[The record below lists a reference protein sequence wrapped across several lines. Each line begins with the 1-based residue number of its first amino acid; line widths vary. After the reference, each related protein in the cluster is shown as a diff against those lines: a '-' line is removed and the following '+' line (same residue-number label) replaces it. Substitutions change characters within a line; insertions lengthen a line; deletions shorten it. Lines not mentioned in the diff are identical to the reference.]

1 MTKKA
6 MTKRM
11 LIMLGCVVLLVV
23 LLAGGFALHI
33 KKMMAS
39 MPKPTPSVVTAIT
52 AQKATWQPQLNS
64 VGTLVAVHGVDLS
77 SEISGL
83 VRDVKF
89 KSGDDV
95 EAGSVLVQLNAD
107 SDIAQLKALQTA
119 VDLAATILKRDQ
131 AQFAVQ
137 AISQAQLDN
146 DKADLKNKTALVD
159 QQSAIVAKKTIRAPF
174 SGRLGISAINP
185 GQYLNP
191 GDKIVTLQTIDP
203 IHVDFYLPQRQLGQ
217 VATGQTVS
225 LTSDAF
231 PNKVFHGTVT
241 AINPK
246 IDPTSRSVQVEATI
260 ANPEHQLLPGM
271 FANVSVDAGHVESY
285 LTLPQT
291 VITFN
296 PYGSTVFVIQPAK
309 AKKDDKGNM
318 QPAQGLEAQQVLI
331 TTGETRGDQVAILS
345 GIKEGQQVI
354 TSGQIKLKNGSP
366 VVVDN
371 SVQPANDQNPT
382 PQEH

>member
-1 MTKKA
+1 

-11 LIMLGCVVLLVV
+11 LIMLGCVVLLFM

-33 KKMMAS
+33 KKMMGS
-39 MPKPTPSVVTAIT
+39 MPKPSPSVVTT
-52 AQKATWQPQLNS
+52 TMAQKANWQPQLNS
-64 VGTLVAVHGVDLS
+64 VGTLIAVHGVDLS

-83 VRDVKF
+83 VREVRF

-95 EAGSVLVQLNAD
+95 EAGSLLVQLNAD
-107 SDIAQLKALQTA
+107 SDLAQLKALQTA
-119 VDLAATILKRDQ
+119 VDLAATVLKRDQ

-137 AISQAQLDN
+137 AISQAQLDT
-146 DKADLKNKTALVD
+146 DKAELKNKTALVD
-159 QQSAIVAKKTIRAPF
+159 QQAATVAKKTIRAPF
-174 SGRLGISAINP
+174 SGRLGISAINS

-203 IHVDFYLPQRQLGQ
+203 IHVDFYLPQRQIGQ
-217 VATGQTVS
+217 IATGQPVN
-225 LTSDAF
+225 LTTDSF

-246 IDPTSRSVQVEATI
+246 IDTASRNVQVEATI
-260 ANPEHQLLPGM
+260 ANAGRELLPGM
-271 FANVSVDAGHVESY
+271 FANVTVDSGHVESY

-296 PYGSTVFVIQPAK
+296 PYGSTVFVIQKAK
-309 AKKDDKGNM
+309 AKKDDKGVM
-318 QPAQGLEAQQVLI
+318 QPPPANGLEAQQVLI

-366 VVVDN
+366 VMVDN
-371 SVQPANDQNPT
+371 AVLPSNDPNPI

>member
-1 MTKKA
+1 

-11 LIMLGCVVLLVV
+11 LIMLGCIVLLIV

-33 KKMMAS
+33 KKMMAG
-39 MPKPTPSVVTAIT
+39 MPKPSPSVVTAIT
-52 AQKATWQPQLNS
+52 AQRASWQPQLNS

-83 VRDVKF
+83 VREVKF

-107 SDIAQLKALQTA
+107 SDMAQLKALQTA
-119 VDLAATILKRDQ
+119 VDLATTVLKRDQ

-146 DKADLKNKTALVD
+146 DKADLKNKMALVD
-159 QQSAIVAKKTIRAPF
+159 QQAAIVAKKTIRAPF
-174 SGRLGISAINP
+174 AGRLGIASINP

-203 IHVDFYLPQRQLGQ
+203 IHVDFYLPQRQIGQ
-217 VATGQTVS
+217 VSTGQQVN

-231 PNKVFHGTVT
+231 PDKVFHGTIT

-246 IDPTSRSVQVEATI
+246 IDPASRNVQVEATI
-260 ANPEHQLLPGM
+260 ANSKRELLPGM
-271 FANVSVDAGHVESY
+271 FTNVTVDAGQVQNY

-291 VITFN
+291 VITYN
-296 PYGSTVFVIQPAK
+296 PYGSTVFVIQKAQ
-309 AKKDDKGNM
+309 AKKDDKGNL

-331 TTGETRGDQVAILS
+331 MTGETRGDQVAILS
-345 GIKEGQQVI
+345 GIKEGQQII

-366 VVVDN
+366 VVIDN

>member
-1 MTKKA
+1 
-6 MTKRM
+6 MTKRI
-11 LIMLGCVVLLVV
+11 LIMLGCIVLLVI

-33 KKMMAS
+33 KHLMAS
-39 MPKPTPSVVTAIT
+39 MPKPAPSVVTAIV
-52 AQKATWQPQLNS
+52 AQRANWQPQLSS
-64 VGTLVAVHGVDLS
+64 VGTLIAVHGVDLS

-83 VRDVKF
+83 VREVKF

-107 SDIAQLKALQTA
+107 SDTAQLKALQTA
-119 VDLAATILKRDQ
+119 VDLATTVLKRDQ

-146 DKADLKNKTALVD
+146 DKADVKNKMALVD
-159 QQSAIVAKKTIRAPF
+159 QQAAIVAKKTIRAPF
-174 SGRLGISAINP
+174 AGRLGISAINP

-203 IHVDFYLPQRQLGQ
+203 IHIDFYLPQRQIGQ
-217 VATGQTVS
+217 VATGQPVN

-231 PNKVFHGTVT
+231 PDKIFHGTVT

-246 IDPTSRSVQVEATI
+246 IDSASRNVQIEATI
-260 ANPEHQLLPGM
+260 ANPKHELLPGM
-271 FANVSVDAGHVESY
+271 FANVTVDAGKVASY

-296 PYGSTVFVIQPAK
+296 PYGSTVFVIQKAQ
-309 AKKDDKGNM
+309 AKKDEKGNT

-345 GIKEGQQVI
+345 GIKEGQQII

-371 SVQPANDQNPT
+371 SVQPANDPNPT

>member
-1 MTKKA
+1 

-11 LIMLGCVVLLVV
+11 LIMLGCVVLLVA

-33 KKMMAS
+33 KHLMAS
-39 MPKPTPSVVTAIT
+39 MPKPSPSVVTAMVV
-52 AQKATWQPQLNS
+52 QKANWQPQLNS
-64 VGTLVAVHGVDLS
+64 VGTLIAVHGIDLS

-95 EAGSVLVQLNAD
+95 QAGSVLVQLNAD
-107 SDIAQLKALQTA
+107 SEVAQLKALQTA
-119 VDLAATILKRDQ
+119 VDLAATVLKRNQ
-131 AQFAVQ
+131 AQLAVQ
-137 AISQAQLDN
+137 AISQAQLDT

-159 QQSAIVAKKTIRAPF
+159 QQAATVAKKTIRAPF
-174 SGRLGISAINP
+174 SGRLGISAINA

-203 IHVDFYLPQRQLGQ
+203 IHVDFYLPQRQIGQ
-217 VATGQTVS
+217 IATGQPVK
-225 LTSDAF
+225 LTTDSF
-231 PNKVFHGTVT
+231 PNKVFHGTIT
-241 AINPK
+241 AINSK
-246 IDPTSRSVQVEATI
+246 VDTASRNVQIEATI
-260 ANPEHQLLPGM
+260 ANSDRQLLPGM
-271 FANVSVDAGHVESY
+271 FANVTVDAGSVQSY

-296 PYGSTVFVIQPAK
+296 PYGSTVFVIQKAK
-309 AKKDDKGNM
+309 AKKDDKGVM
-318 QPAQGLEAQQVLI
+318 QQPPKDGLEAQQVLI

-354 TSGQIKLKNGSP
+354 TSGQIKLKNGAP

-371 SVQPANDQNPT
+371 TVQPSNDPNPT